1 MRAGRSIA
9 LGLLLLA
16 VGACVTPPPV
26 NVRLS
31 DDTPPAAGY
40 RYEALAADDN
50 SDRLF
55 VILAFSGGGT
65 RAAAFSFGVME
76 ARREIDY
83 QSAGGRGRRRLLQ
96 DVDVI
101 SSVSGGSFTAA
112 YYALFPDEFFTSF
125 PDNFLYRDIQ
135 GGLIRKALAP
145 WNWFRLGRED
155 FDRIHLA
162 VELYD
167 ETVFRGKTFADLT
180 RKPYVILNATD
191 MTLGRRFE
199 FTQEQFDLLC
209 SDVSK
214 TKIAAGVA
222 ASSAFP
228 GLLSPLTLKNFVADG
243 CLVKQPEWV
252 ETALSG
258 RRELARYVRA
268 RDLDSYRD
276 LARKRAFIHLL
287 DGGLADNIGL
297 RGPDVALRAV
307 ADTSWSVLARVNRGN
322 TSQVL
327 VIAAN
332 AKTKPAK
339 DWDQHA
345 AAPGLLS
352 VLGFVTSGPMDN
364 YSFDT
369 VQRIREFAREQNQ
382 EYDSWVACRD
392 TVKTTCQK
400 DPPPRSLKRV
410 DYDAV
415 EVAFDGLPP
424 EDDRLRRC
432 LENLPTSFVLT
443 RDQVDLLRQ
452 AGRRLL
458 LTSRD
463 LATAIHRID
472 PTWRPADSTIAPE
485 LIDRACADT
494 LEGGTR

>member
-1 MRAGRSIA
+1 MAAGRAVA
-9 LGLLLLA
+9 LGLLLVAL
-16 VGACVTPPPV
+16 GACVTPAPINMRLAGDAPP
-26 NVRLS
+26 
-31 DDTPPAAGY
+31 PAGY
-40 RYEALAADDN
+40 RYDALSAGDN
-50 SDRLF
+50 SDQLF
-55 VILAFSGGGT
+55 VVLAFSGGGT

-76 ARREIDY
+76 ALKEIDY
-83 QSAGGRGRRRLLQ
+83 QSAAGGRRRLLQ

-112 YYALFPDEFFTSF
+112 YYALFPEEFFQTF
-125 PDNFLYRDIQ
+125 PDTFLYRNIQ

-145 WNWFRLGRED
+145 WNWFRLGRQD

-167 ETVFRGKTFADLT
+167 ETVFRGKTFGDLT
-180 RKPYVILNATD
+180 QKPYVILNATD

-209 SDVSK
+209 SDVAK

-228 GLLSPLTLKNFVADG
+228 GLLSPLTLKNFAADG
-243 CLVKQPEWV
+243 CAVTQPEWI
-252 ETALSG
+252 ETALQG
-258 RRELARYVRA
+258 RRDLARYVRA

-276 LARKRAFIHLL
+276 PAQKRAWIHLL

-307 ADTSWSVLARVNRGN
+307 ADTAWSVLARVNQGN

-339 DWDQHA
+339 DWDRHES
-345 AAPGLLS
+345 APGLFS

-364 YSFDT
+364 YSYET

-382 EYDSWVACRD
+382 EYEAWASCRD
-392 TVKTTCQK
+392 TVRLTCQM
-400 DPPPRSLKRV
+400 DPPARSLKRV

-415 EVAFDGLPP
+415 EVAFDGLPK
-424 EDDRLRRC
+424 EDERLRRC

-443 RDQVDLLRQ
+443 RAQVDLLRQ

-463 LATAIHRID
+463 LATAIRRID
-472 PTWRPADSTIAPE
+472 RTWTPPASTIDDTVLAA
-485 LIDRACADT
+485 ACADIP
-494 LEGGTR
+494 EGATR